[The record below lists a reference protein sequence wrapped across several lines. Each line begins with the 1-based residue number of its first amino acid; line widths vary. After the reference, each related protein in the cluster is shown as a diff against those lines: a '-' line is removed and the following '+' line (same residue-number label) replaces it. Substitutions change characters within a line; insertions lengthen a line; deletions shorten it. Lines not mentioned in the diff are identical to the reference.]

1 MALKISQRGQSVP
14 GFLALRIL
22 ADALEMRARGED
34 VIGMSAGQPVK
45 GAPERVLRQ
54 AAEALLTK
62 PMGYTDALGL
72 PELRDA
78 IVAYY
83 ERRYH
88 QKVDRRRVVVTTGSS
103 GAFIMSFLG
112 AFDAGDKIAMAAPC
126 YPAYRNILLA
136 LNLVPVELPSTHEE
150 RYQPTVER
158 LEALPEKPAGL
169 IIASPANPSGTLL
182 DMAELKKLSEYCK
195 MHGIRLVSDEI
206 YHGVTYDREG
216 VTALAVTDEAVV
228 INSFSKYFSCTG
240 WRLGWMVVPE
250 DMVEVSTAL
259 AQNLFISPPTLSQ
272 HVGIASLADTTEVDG
287 YVQEYKRNRDLLF
300 RELPHC
306 GFGQLSQVE
315 GGFYIY
321 ADVGGLTND
330 SVSFCQQMLKD
341 IKVAMTPGVDF
352 DPVRGNR
359 TVRISFAGA
368 HDDIVRALERM
379 RGWRK

>member
-22 ADALEMRARGED
+22 ADALEMRAKGED
-34 VIGMSAGQPVK
+34 VISMSAGQPGK
-45 GAPERVLRQ
+45 GAPERVLRH
-54 AAEALLTK
+54 AAEAIVK
-62 PMGYTDALGL
+62 EPMGYTEALGL
-72 PELRDA
+72 PALRDA
-78 IVAYY
+78 IAAYY
-83 ERRYH
+83 EHRYH
-88 QKVDRRRVVVTTGSS
+88 QRIDRRRIVVTTGSS

-112 AFDAGDKIAMAAPC
+112 AFDAGDKIAMAAPG

-136 LNLVPVELPSTHEE
+136 LNLVPVELPSTYEE
-150 RYQPTVER
+150 KFQPTVER

-169 IIASPANPSGTLL
+169 IVASPANPSGTML
-182 DMAELKKLSEYCK
+182 DFAEMKRLADYCK
-195 MHGIRLVSDEI
+195 KHGIRLISDEI
-206 YHGVTYDREG
+206 YHGVTYGHDG

-272 HVGIASLADTTEVDG
+272 HVGIASLADTSEVDE
-287 YVQEYKRNRDLLF
+287 YVKEYKRNRDLLF
-300 RELPHC
+300 TGLPQC

-330 SVSFCQQMLKD
+330 SVSFCQQMLSD
-341 IKVAMTPGVDF
+341 IKVAITPGVDF
-352 DPVRGNR
+352 DPARGGR
-359 TVRISFAGA
+359 TVRISFAGSTES
-368 HDDIVRALERM
+368 IEKALERM
-379 RGWRK
+379 QGWRK